1 MSRDPQLG
9 HLPGLSQYQAQ
20 AAALTGHLV
29 ADTLLYPLET
39 VLHRLHLQGTRSIID
54 NLDSGIEVTPILTR
68 YEGVADCFSTILQ
81 EEGISGL
88 FKGFGAVMLQYV
100 VHFLVIKFSSKII
113 SQVAQLFSDSPSF
126 LQDPRLGSAD
136 DLMSAP
142 ASNLGATEMES
153 GSHISDTPRM
163 SKNSI
168 TESPSSKRRKQIG
181 STMPQMAPRSFNR
194 ETRENTLLTGSG
206 HDYSFGGSNKKSLN
220 EIKES
225 NETGAQDS

>member
-9 HLPGLSQYQAQ
+9 NLPGLSQYQTQ

-88 FKGFGAVMLQYV
+88 FKGFGSVLLQYA
-100 VHFLVIKFSSKII
+100 VHFIIIKFSSKII
-113 SQVAQLFSDSPSF
+113 SQVAQLFSNPPNF
-126 LQDPRLGSAD
+126 LQDPRPPGTETLPPSQSACNND
-136 DLMSAP
+136 P
-142 ASNLGATEMES
+142 S
-153 GSHISDTPRM
+153 GEVRSSPRL
-163 SKNSI
+163 SKDVMM
-168 TESPSSKRRKQIG
+168 SPSAVRRQISSG
-181 STMPQMAPRSFNR
+181 LGLTRDKPPVSGPA
-194 ETRENTLLTGSG
+194 ETVGG
-206 HDYSFGGSNKKSLN
+206 HLGQPPNKKSLN
-220 EIKES
+220 EIKEG
-225 NETGAQDS
+225 NETGATLKYSAF